1 MAAPCSSELNRR
13 ISIETLSQTKDS
25 SGGMVDAWTLLTPSW
40 AKIRNLSGNERKLT
54 SHGGQV
60 QEAKTEFTVRYDGRL
75 NSGVNRVVYDGKY
88 YNIKHVN
95 DYNENHRFMILT
107 CDTGLNDGR

>member
-1 MAAPCSSELNRR
+1 MAAPCASELKNP
-13 ISIETLSQTKDS
+13 ISIEVLTTTQDT
-25 SGGMVDAWTLLTPSW
+25 SGGMVDGWAPDFDSW
-40 AKIRNLSGNERKLT
+40 AKIRNLTGNERSLT

-60 QEAKTEFTVRYDGRL
+60 QEARTEFTVRFDERL
-75 NSGVNRVVYDGKY
+75 NTGIRRVVYNGKI

-107 CDTGLNDGR
+107 CETGLNDGR